1 MDLLKL
7 AALDQDDLDVLSAHV
22 QDAVLTVGDLIFLKK
37 EGRFLA
43 TLNRFAWENDGEKK
57 ERRRAAIHFDRVTR
71 VRSHNIRQDAKDGV
85 LSLLSVRFT
94 ANGVEDP
101 SGIVELVFSG
111 GGALRLEVECIE
123 AQLTDLGA
131 SWVTDSMPSHD
142 LSGTED
148 MARDRLDDASDDAT
162 GTTPEDATGKA

>member
-7 AALDQDDLDVLSAHV
+7 AALDKDDLDVLSAHV
-22 QDAVLTVGDLIFLKK
+22 QDAVLTVGDLVFLKK
-37 EGRFLA
+37 ENRFLA
-43 TLNRFAWENDGEKK
+43 TLNRFSWEHEDEKK

-94 ANGVEDP
+94 ANGTEDP

-111 GGALRLEVECIE
+111 GGALRLDVECIE

-131 SWVTDSMPSHD
+131 SWVTDSVPSHD

-148 MARDRLDDASDDAT
+148 MIGDTPDDASEDAT